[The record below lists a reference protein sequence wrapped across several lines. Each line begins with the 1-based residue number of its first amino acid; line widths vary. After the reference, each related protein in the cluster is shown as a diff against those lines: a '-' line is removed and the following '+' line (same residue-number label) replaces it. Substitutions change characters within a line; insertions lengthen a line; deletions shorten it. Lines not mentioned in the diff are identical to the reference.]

1 MSVKATLWLPDL
13 EGEPRRRL
21 EPPSRGESL
30 LNPDSQNLI
39 KKRRT
44 EETNFSSFLPM
55 RDMVAQRKG
64 ETGAVALEQT
74 TILGGST
81 VVLPTGSNQ
90 TIQPPLQ
97 RQTSPTSATTTAS
110 APLVIP
116 SEARHPTGGRRR
128 VRQARATL
136 VKIPEGAVVQGGWK
150 RRAAITSDSS
160 QNAPALLR
168 VPNEGAASTPIPS
181 RSTEERQRTIR
192 QAKAKLV
199 DIPEGA
205 VVKGGWK
212 RRHAVAFENP
222 VLTPSLLSVPNE
234 GVASSPVPSRS
245 TDAELARRRTEQRGI
260 DLERR
265 RRIGLEESKQKR
277 RDVKSEA
284 KKLSRERR
292 SQEAEVENKANLVRQ
307 REKEAIAIS
316 VEKNQATRLKKP
328 VPTPTPLPIPETSE
342 TLKQPVPARP
352 GRVPIK
358 SGLSKDVFSKAKA
371 KQLTTS
377 YAPVIKN
384 VPERTDVQWRLP
396 SGDVPVTQRL
406 EPSFIEPA
414 RLDFTLSSLGAPP
427 ITQNPLLRGETP
439 FELQGAPLSYGIP
452 NQTAGNQPSI
462 LPALSEPSGL
472 GWAASEEPVERSR
485 RTRERAFVHPGRGGE
500 PVKKTTKSNP
510 KRASSYREQN
520 FVRPAEEPVGPTPQP
535 PTTAKPQPGPLV
547 RQSEIVWT
555 GEPLGDLRRPALQKR
570 RVVEVPPSKTAEAK
584 AEKVKEKE
592 KETQEKPKPQ
602 EIEEEEEEERVLTLK
617 PWTPKPYVPQYD
629 WTTSRTPGAFNA
641 WEQGR
646 RVTPIRTPP
655 EKLTVGGR
663 LEKQQQKQQAKRAFK
678 PKPVQNPFLFSTG
691 LSEPV
696 RLVSSDPLALSYAP
710 PQPTRAENW
719 RERFERLDRENPTVV
734 YYETAEKKKKVKVQ
748 KKIAKR
754 KTHPNRT
761 IIVSGRTAAAKET
774 GAGVSSGKGLATLAR
789 ESRRYIRRAPSIQVA

>member
-13 EGEPRRRL
+13 EGAPRRRL

-30 LNPDSQNLI
+30 LNPDSENLS
-39 KKRRT
+39 KKRRA
-44 EETNFSSFLPM
+44 EEINFSSFLPP
-55 RDMVAQRKG
+55 RDMVVQRNG

-74 TILGGST
+74 TILGGS
-81 VVLPTGSNQ
+81 VVALPTGSNQ
-90 TIQPPLQ
+90 TTQPPPQ
-97 RQTSPTSATTTAS
+97 RQTSPTNATTTSS
-110 APLVIP
+110 APLAIP
-116 SEARHPTGGRRR
+116 TEARHPTGGRKR

-150 RRAAITSDSS
+150 RRAAITSQT

-168 VPNEGAASTPIPS
+168 VPDEGAAATPIPS
-181 RSTEERQRTIR
+181 RPTIR

-199 DIPEGA
+199 EIPEGA

-212 RRHAVAFENP
+212 RRHALAFENP

-234 GVASSPVPSRS
+234 GVASSPIPSRS
-245 TDAELARRRTEQRGI
+245 TDAELARQRTEQRGI
-260 DLERR
+260 DLEKR

-277 RDVKSEA
+277 RDIKSEA

-342 TLKQPVPARP
+342 TLKKPVPARP

-358 SGLSKDVFSKAKA
+358 TGLSRDVLSKAKA
-371 KQLTTS
+371 KQLTTN

-384 VPERTDVQWRLP
+384 VPKRTDVQWQLP
-396 SGDVPVTQRL
+396 SGDAPVTQRL
-406 EPSFIEPA
+406 EPSFVEPA

-427 ITQNPLLRGETP
+427 VTQNPRLRGETP

-500 PVKKTTKSNP
+500 PVKKTKSNP

-520 FVRPAEEPVGPTPQP
+520 FVQPSDTAVGITQP

-570 RVVEVPPSKTAEAK
+570 RVVEVPPSKVAEAK
-584 AEKVKEKE
+584 AEKGKE
-592 KETQEKPKPQ
+592 KETKEKPKPQ
-602 EIEEEEEEERVLTLK
+602 EIEEEEEERVLTLK
-617 PWTPKPYVPQYD
+617 PWTQKPYEPQYD
-629 WTTSRTPGAFNA
+629 WTQPHRTPGSFNA

-646 RVTPIRTPP
+646 RATPLRTPP
-655 EKLTVGGR
+655 EKPTVGKR
-663 LEKQQQKQQAKRAFK
+663 LEKQQQAKRGVK

-719 RERFERLDRENPTVV
+719 RERFERLDRENPTVA
-734 YYETAEKKKKVKVQ
+734 YYETTEKKKKVKVQ

-754 KTHPNRT
+754 KAHPNRT

-774 GAGVSSGKGLATLAR
+774 GVGVSSGKGLATLAR
-789 ESRRYIRRAPSIQVA
+789 ESRRYIRRAPTIQVA